1 MSKSPHVDL
10 RVPRGAQALVIMLR
24 GASAAK
30 DWGFF
35 PWLSEVL
42 CDAGL
47 AVCRFTMSK
56 PEDFARVVR
65 DCQTRVALPAFLF
78 GHAEGADIAI
88 ARAADVPNLRGV
100 IGWSARAG
108 SSLSVPLLLINSEE
122 NAGDDVSRVT
132 IFGADRDFT
141 ERRALILAADVTVR
155 FITAYS

>member
-10 RVPRGAQALVIMLR
+10 RVPRGAQALVIMLP
-24 GASAAK
+24 GASASK

-56 PEDFARVVR
+56 PEDLARVVR

-78 GHAEGADIAI
+78 GHAERPDTPTAPPP
-88 ARAADVPNLRGV
+88 DVPHF
-100 IGWSARAG
+100 RACI
-108 SSLSVPLLLINSEE
+108 V
-122 NAGDDVSRVT
+122 
-132 IFGADRDFT
+132 
-141 ERRALILAADVTVR
+141 
-155 FITAYS
+155 